1 MPLKERHIND
11 SRLLKRFIRVRPG
24 LRTHSSRR
32 FPRSRNRKAPE
43 TPFEV
48 GPACKNIQHGNLISL
63 TFFLS
68 PPHFETFLSGHVW
81 GLILHK
87 YQRDTQDLA
96 AKEQIGTEA
105 MDGPRARAFLLLL
118 CALCLTLTGIL
129 SKHIDHRNLFTQRVC
144 CRRQSHFVY
153 IGQDISGSP
162 VSVDVGM
169 CRSHCVGAS
178 RPEAGQ
184 QEYSQHSSMLEF
196 LRSKKMR
203 RRRPS
208 SPQSPLS
215 MSQQP
220 SCGTNQACEPT
231 GMRVDRLLLFDG
243 PREVEMIEECHCEI
257 TMIQCVRVPALKTY
271 YSETPYETVIDVGG
285 CSRSKGPPEGFSC
298 VPTKFE
304 SALVET
310 PNKAD
315 IIQTVAACELKENC
329 YRSPYVEYHYEIV
342 HHADGV
348 KEERLK
354 EIDVGR
360 CLGGCSAG
368 NRCLLR
374 SPSDAETCLLWTER
388 QSNSCVP
395 RGYESHSF
403 LNQHGQIRTV
413 LSITSCLCQNTAP
426 STGK

>member
-1 MPLKERHIND
+1 
-11 SRLLKRFIRVRPG
+11 
-24 LRTHSSRR
+24 
-32 FPRSRNRKAPE
+32 
-43 TPFEV
+43 
-48 GPACKNIQHGNLISL
+48 
-63 TFFLS
+63 
-68 PPHFETFLSGHVW
+68 
-81 GLILHK
+81 
-87 YQRDTQDLA
+87 
-96 AKEQIGTEA
+96 
-105 MDGPRARAFLLLL
+105 MDGPQVFLLLL
-118 CALCLTLTGIL
+118 CALCLSLSMVL
-129 SKHIDHRNLFTQRVC
+129 SKHTDHRNLYTQRVC
-144 CRRQSHFVY
+144 CKRQSHFVY
-153 IGQDISGSP
+153 VGQDISGSP

-178 RPEAGQ
+178 VGEAGQ
-184 QEYSQHSSMLEF
+184 QEYSKHSSMLEF
-196 LRSKKMR
+196 LRNKKMR

-208 SPQSPLS
+208 SSSQTSLSPN
-215 MSQQP
+215 QQP
-220 SCGTNQACEPT
+220 SCGVNHVCEAT

-243 PREVEMIEECHCEI
+243 PREVETVEECHCALK
-257 TMIQCVRVPALKTY
+257 MNQCVRVPALKRF

-285 CSRSKGPPEGFSC
+285 CSQSKYSREGFHC
-298 VPTKFE
+298 VPTKFD

-315 IIQTVAACELKENC
+315 IIQTVAACEVKESC
-329 YRSPYVEYHYEIV
+329 YRIPYVEYHYEIV

-374 SPSDAETCLLWTER
+374 SPSDPETCLLWTER

-395 RGYESHSF
+395 GGYESQSF
-403 LNQHGQIRTV
+403 LNHHGQIRTV
-413 LSITSCLCQNTAP
+413 LTISSCICQNTAP